1 MTSPVATSAVF
12 LLFALAS
19 APPALAHGGGRYRGP
34 GETRLVV
41 PDPTNLAE
49 RPFGPPPP
57 VAGPATPVPPT
68 PGNRR
73 SRDLGPDLS
82 QWNFW
87 WCFHEDELIAA
98 CRGADAPGS
107 GAEDP
112 CDDDTRRH
120 VAESLLSLLARE
132 SDPGLLGATLCALAK
147 VDAVD
152 GGDAARRIASFVASQ
167 DQLVSERAAL
177 ALALCE
183 DEEATLTLLLA
194 LLQDAPLGRFAAAQS
209 AVPPRTRA
217 FAAFGLG
224 LVGARTKSNTTRQ
237 RIALH
242 LIEALEALETA
253 TRDVKVAAL
262 TALGVIPLDWEGDAT
277 IVGPYAEHVTGRG
290 ALLRYL
296 VRYGSHTEERARPN
310 HRHWH
315 VRAHAPFAL
324 ARLVAALPVPQR
336 IVDIEAVRG
345 VYEFLLA
352 TTHEHSMERKEMIQ
366 SGLIA
371 LGGIMHVLAECDARG
386 PLTGAAAAARERLTQ
401 TAANS
406 SDNQSEYFAL
416 VALATTGAQR
426 PIDPTQLVA
435 SVSEHAT
442 LLDLALKAKGQK
454 SPWASLALGLHARE
468 RLLAGEGVA
477 PEVVERLR
485 VQIATDK
492 TPQTAGA
499 RALALALAGDVSS
512 APIILRRFQEYFKG
526 SDTTRGE
533 LALALG
539 LLGASEAREPIRTL
553 LREQGYRPEFA
564 REALLGLALL
574 GGPTALDDLVEA
586 LDRSRATHVQAA
598 AALGFGLLR
607 NGRAIPR
614 LLALVEDPARAASTR
629 AYAAAALGNLC
640 GGKREAWNALYTD
653 VCNYRVNTPTL
664 ADAGLGILE
673 LL

>member
-1 MTSPVATSAVF
+1 MSSAVDSSVVF
-12 LLFALAS
+12 LLLALAS
-19 APPALAHGGGRYRGP
+19 APPAVAHGGGRYRGP
-34 GETRLVV
+34 GETRFVV
-41 PDPTNLAE
+41 PDPASLAE
-49 RPFGPPPP
+49 RPIGPPPP
-57 VAGPATPVPPT
+57 VAGPVVPAVPR
-68 PGNRR
+68 PGNRS

-98 CRGADAPGS
+98 CRGADPAGPGA
-107 GAEDP
+107 AEP
-112 CDDDTRRH
+112 CDGDTRRR
-120 VAESLLSLLARE
+120 VAASLLSLLARE

-152 GGDAARRIASFVASQ
+152 GGDAAPRIASFVASQ
-167 DQLVSERAAL
+167 DQLVAERAAL

-183 DEEATLTLLLA
+183 DEGAALSLLVA

-209 AVPPRTRA
+209 SIPPRTRA

-224 LVGARTKSNTTRQ
+224 LVGARTKSNGTRQ

-242 LIEALEALETA
+242 LIEALEEPEAA

-262 TALGVIPLDWEGDAT
+262 TALGVVPLDWEGKNTVVA
-277 IVGPYAEHVTGRG
+277 PHAEHVAGRG

-296 VRYGSHTEERARPN
+296 ARYGSLAEERARPN

-315 VRAHAPFAL
+315 VRAHVPFAL
-324 ARLVAALPVPQR
+324 ARLIAAMPVPQR
-336 IVDIEAVRG
+336 IDDIEAVRG
-345 VYEFLLA
+345 AFDFLMA
-352 TTHEHSMERKEMIQ
+352 TTHELSMERKEMLQ
-366 SGLIA
+366 SGFVA
-371 LGGIMHVLAECDARG
+371 LGWITDMLAACDARG
-386 PLTGAAAAARERLTQ
+386 ALTGASAAAVQRLTEI
-401 TAANS
+401 AAQW
-406 SDNQSEYFAL
+406 SDNQCEYFAL
-416 VALATTGAQR
+416 VALAATGAQR
-426 PIDPTQLVA
+426 PIDPTPLAA

-442 LLDLALKAKGQK
+442 LLDLAHKAKGQK

-477 PEVVERLR
+477 PEVVELLR

-512 APIILRRFQEYFKG
+512 APIILRRFQEDFKG

-539 LLGASEAREPIRTL
+539 LLGASGAREPIRSL
-553 LREQGYRPEFA
+553 LREMNYRPDFA

-574 GGPTALDDLVEA
+574 GGPTAVDDLLEA
-586 LDRSRATHVQAA
+586 LDGSRATHVQAA
-598 AALGFGLLR
+598 AALGLGLLR
-607 NGRAIPR
+607 DGRAIPR
-614 LLALVEDPARAASTR
+614 LLAFIEDPSRAASTR

-640 GGKREAWNALYTD
+640 GGKREAWNTLYTD

-664 ADAGLGILE
+664 AEAGLGILE